1 MAEKVILEV
10 EVKSSK
16 SAKDIKKVGDGSKQ
30 AAKETTLLSGAM
42 GGVRTAMIAMKA
54 TSKLLFGS
62 MKAGL
67 ISTGLGI
74 FVVLIGS
81 LVSYL
86 MNTKKGAEK
95 LEQVLAGVGA
105 IISVLT
111 DRISMIGG
119 AIAKVFSG
127 DFAGAAADVKG
138 ALSGIGDEIIAEA
151 NAAMRLKEELQ
162 ALKDATREL
171 SLEKAQATQ
180 EIEKAMLITVD
191 ETKTNDE
198 KLAALKRAL
207 ELEKDVTE
215 QSLALQQRR
224 VAAIEEE
231 VSLGESLEA
240 DFQALTDERIRLI
253 ELETAS
259 IKMQKKVATQV
270 LAFERKIEGEKT
282 AARKRGSDR
291 RKRIREQ
298 EAKDA
303 AKLAKDL
310 ADAEIK
316 LANNTAK
323 LLETLAL
330 KAEDDAEIREYEALK
345 NKWRA
350 DKIAIKNS
358 IAGEDEKLE
367 ALRVLKDIYWYDQ
380 VAIEDKYDAILEAR
394 ELKASDRLI
403 DLTNETSLSLEE
415 NLNTR
420 ALMEIEIERSKELAS
435 VQESENSASIKAE
448 INKKYN
454 RKVQA
459 QNKATSD
466 ADRKFEAADLA
477 AIGGMFGAQAAM
489 QTEGTKGWKKN
500 KEAEARIGSIMGAM
514 SAYNS
519 LATIP
524 IVGIPL
530 GIIAAGL
537 ALAQG
542 QKQVEEIRA
551 TEIPKM
557 AKGGVVGGY
566 GNGTSDSVN
575 AKLSRGEVV
584 INANSAKMFR
594 GALSSMNVAGGGVGF
609 ARGGATTASEA
620 GDLATLSD
628 YEQEPLKAFVIT
640 DDLTNSQDKLAQIRR
655 RSRL

>member
-448 INKKYN
+448 IN
-454 RKVQA
+454 
-459 QNKATSD
+459 T
-466 ADRKFEAADLA
+466 
-477 AIGGMFGAQAAM
+477 
-489 QTEGTKGWKKN
+489 T
-500 KEAEARIGSIMGAM
+500 GS
-514 SAYNS
+514 
-519 LATIP
+519 
-524 IVGIPL
+524 
-530 GIIAAGL
+530 
-537 ALAQG
+537 
-542 QKQVEEIRA
+542 K
-551 TEIPKM
+551 
-557 AKGGVVGGY
+557 
-566 GNGTSDSVN
+566 
-575 AKLSRGEVV
+575 
-584 INANSAKMFR
+584 
-594 GALSSMNVAGGGVGF
+594 
-609 ARGGATTASEA
+609 
-620 GDLATLSD
+620 
-628 YEQEPLKAFVIT
+628 
-640 DDLTNSQDKLAQIRR
+640 
-655 RSRL
+655 